1 VSLEEAREDK
11 KIAQDLNNSLNYD
24 KNITPVEK
32 NSIKAPIKEETRT
45 YYKGILKKIPLTSI
59 RKKYEKYLEIKELK
73 KAIKLSNDN

>member
-1 VSLEEAREDK
+1 MTCLFIKCGK
-11 KIAQDLNNSLNYD
+11 KNTDSEIKYGYLSNSEYNDYLV
-24 KNITPVEK
+24 K
-32 NSIKAPIKEETRT
+32 